1 MNKWV
6 SLLFTPQ
13 KADRNKDANSYVVLF
28 AICAIAVAAFHHGY
42 GTSYSS
48 SYSSSYIFLV
58 HIFSGISVNTFCVC
72 LSLSIFKI
80 ASAGLSWL
88 DLENLFWLLQ
98 LLSAVILFVFELVG
112 ASIYLNIVI
121 VSFLK
126 GVVICRY
133 FYQYEKKSSVLSFM
147 FGFFVFLL
155 SAFILLAYFYFRR

>member
-1 MNKWV
+1 MNKWF
-6 SLLFTPQ
+6 SLLLTPQ
-13 KADRNKDANSYVVLF
+13 KADRNQVANSYLILF
-28 AICAIAVAAFHHGY
+28 AICAVAVAAFHHGY

-48 SYSSSYIFLV
+48 SYIFLV
-58 HIFSGISVNTFCVC
+58 HIFAGISVNTFCVC

-80 ASAGLSWL
+80 ATAGLSWL

-98 LLSAVILFVFELVG
+98 LVSAVFLFAFELFGV
-112 ASIYLNIVI
+112 SIYLNIVI